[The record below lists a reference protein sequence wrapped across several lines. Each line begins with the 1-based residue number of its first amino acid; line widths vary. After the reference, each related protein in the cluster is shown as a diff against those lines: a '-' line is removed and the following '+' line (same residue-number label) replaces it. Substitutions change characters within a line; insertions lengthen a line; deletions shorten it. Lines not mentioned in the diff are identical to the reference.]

1 MYYIHI
7 QEHDGISYK
16 PVFHTTGKTPQDVW
30 TTIDNYKLEKGS
42 KLEYGFKDNY
52 GQTILAKEQI
62 K

>member
-30 TTIDNYKLEKGS
+30 TTIDNYKLEKEIR
-42 KLEYGFKDNY
+42 KKFNCKNY
-52 GQTILAKEQI
+52 LTLLTLIL
-62 K
+62 